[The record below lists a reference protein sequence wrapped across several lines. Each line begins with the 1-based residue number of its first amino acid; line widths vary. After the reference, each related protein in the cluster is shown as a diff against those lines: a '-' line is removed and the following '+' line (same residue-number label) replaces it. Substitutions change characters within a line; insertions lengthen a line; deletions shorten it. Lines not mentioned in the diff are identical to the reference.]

1 MQNKRGLFPLGQ
13 HLCYNEK
20 EASKGGVMRLMAEN
34 PKEKEEFKK
43 EVIEAE
49 IIDDQELNLWK
60 KKAEQ
65 YIDDPAKTENLLAK
79 VLHKTESSKKNE
91 VISNILDK
99 IYLLFNLVKDWTNG
113 NYRNISKTAMIA
125 VIAGLIYFVAP
136 IDVIPDIVVGL
147 GLVDD
152 AAVLGLIIN
161 QIDKELVRYQEW
173 RKSKTL

>member
-1 MQNKRGLFPLGQ
+1 MT
-13 HLCYNEK
+13 
-20 EASKGGVMRLMAEN
+20 EN
-34 PKEKEEFKK
+34 PKEIEEVV
-43 EVIEAE
+43 EVE
-49 IIDDQELNLWK
+49 IIEEQELNNWK

-65 YIDDPAKTENLLAK
+65 YIDNPAKTDNLLAK
-79 VLHKTESSKKNE
+79 VLRKADSSKQNE

-113 NYRNISKTAMIA
+113 NYRNISKTAIIA
-125 VIAGLIYFVAP
+125 VIAGLIYFVTP
-136 IDVIPDIVVGL
+136 IDVVPDIIAGL

-173 RKSKTL
+173 RKINML